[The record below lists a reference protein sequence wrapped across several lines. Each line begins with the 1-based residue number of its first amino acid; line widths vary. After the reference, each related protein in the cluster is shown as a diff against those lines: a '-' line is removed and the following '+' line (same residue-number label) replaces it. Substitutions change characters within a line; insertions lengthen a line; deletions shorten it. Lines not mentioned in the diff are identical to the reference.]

1 MWHPDSAIIV
11 VSSDHAQIQAF
22 DLGLA
27 PIGNQLISEDITPS
41 NVLDLSIF
49 FTAQPNLLN
58 ISFSKKPDVQ
68 THNESY
74 AQTDC
79 FLMLSFETGPIA
91 CLRYFCGAGMSGD
104 IHNSGLT
111 ADVLVNRYLLLNQ
124 FEKAVNLMMCINWE
138 SYGAMSLMSLHKIA
152 NYIFTKID
160 VKKSR
165 LEMLSAALKTFTD
178 DLSEETKDEFG
189 DQMFDLRRR
198 FFFFLLRHEM
208 FIDAFQE
215 GLRIEDYDLFM
226 DLYNVTNG
234 KHDISQAA
242 YRQAAILLNEDD
254 ENPISSSSCSY
265 SSCSNCTTPT
275 KTAAVTSTE
284 NYVPPLPSF
293 KMSTSKIYNTEH
305 INIPKPEYRRP
316 KPQTP
321 PPPKVLDQVDH
332 QHHQVLDQ
340 TLGIPVS
347 LTVPRPSTSAIP
359 PMPYYGPKYYQ
370 YPLVSGTIPSSIKSP
385 SPEEMQRTL
394 QKKPAASILSN
405 NNNNNNGW
413 TNNGYGPSTSA
424 YSHNGN
430 GYVKKDSTSG
440 EQKNKVKFSDTVQ
453 VAVVPVR
460 FVVFFLSTLFTF
472 SIFFKQIQN

>member
-1 MWHPDSAIIV
+1 
-11 VSSDHAQIQAF
+11 
-22 DLGLA
+22 
-27 PIGNQLISEDITPS
+27 
-41 NVLDLSIF
+41 
-49 FTAQPNLLN
+49 
-58 ISFSKKPDVQ
+58 
-68 THNESY
+68 
-74 AQTDC
+74 
-79 FLMLSFETGPIA
+79 
-91 CLRYFCGAGMSGD
+91 MSGD

-152 NYIFTKID
+152 NFIFTKND
-160 VKKSR
+160 LKKPG

-189 DQMFDLRRR
+189 DQIFDLRRR
-198 FFFFLLRHEM
+198 FFLFLLRHEM

-226 DLYNVTNG
+226 DLYNVTNE

-293 KMSTSKIYNTEH
+293 KVSTSKIYSTEH

-316 KPQTP
+316 KQQTP
-321 PPPKVLDQVDH
+321 PD
-332 QHHQVLDQ
+332 QVLDQ

-370 YPLVSGTIPSSIKSP
+370 YPLVSGTIPPPIKSP

-405 NNNNNNGW
+405 NNNNGW
-413 TNNGYGPSTSA
+413 TNNGYGGPSSSA
-424 YSHNGN
+424 YSQNGN
-430 GYVKKDSTSG
+430 GYVKKDNTTG

-453 VAVVPVR
+453 VAVVPEITRKDKSSLQQKRIFNNIRHPPPRNYTNPRKELADSLPLCHPHGEYLKDFDPVDPESIQVPR
-460 FVVFFLSTLFTF
+460 HPSTNNSSSNRATNELNSKSSTSSIKVVQFGVV
-472 SIFFKQIQN
+472 

>member
-1 MWHPDSAIIV
+1 MT
-11 VSSDHAQIQAF
+11 SDHSQIQAF
-22 DLGLA
+22 DLGLV

-41 NVLDLSIF
+41 NVLDLSTF
-49 FTAQPNLLN
+49 FTSQPNLLN

-79 FLMLSFETGPIA
+79 FLMLTFEGGPIA

-152 NYIFTKID
+152 NFIFTKTD
-160 VKKSR
+160 LKKSR
-165 LEMLSAALKTFTD
+165 LEMLSVALKTFTD
-178 DLSEETKDEFG
+178 DLTEETKDEFG
-189 DQMFDLRRR
+189 DQIFDLRRR

-208 FIDAFQE
+208 YIDAFQE

-226 DLYNVTNG
+226 DLYNVSNE
-234 KHDISQAA
+234 KHDIAQAA
-242 YRQAAILLNEDD
+242 YRQAAILLNEDE

-275 KTAAVTSTE
+275 KIAAVTSTE

-293 KMSTSKIYNTEH
+293 KVSTSN
-305 INIPKPEYRRP
+305 INIPKPEYRRSKQP
-316 KPQTP
+316 TP
-321 PPPKVLDQVDH
+321 PPPKASDQVDNH
-332 QHHQVLDQ
+332 VLDQ
-340 TLGIPVS
+340 TLGIPVP

-370 YPLVSGTIPSSIKSP
+370 YPCVSGTIPPPIKSP

-394 QKKPAASILSN
+394 QKKPSASILS

-413 TNNGYGPSTSA
+413 TNNGYGPSSSA

-460 FVVFFLSTLFTF
+460 FVVSFFFLLC
-472 SIFFKQIQN
+472 